1 MLTLLA
7 VLAAIPLAF
16 GTGLWALQERLIFLP
31 DARPLAAAP
40 PFRIETLTTPDGLA
54 LRFLAA
60 EAAPG
65 GAAAAGTPVILHLH
79 GNGGQAGDRAGA
91 MAPFVAA
98 GFHVVL
104 AGYRGYGGNPGA
116 PSEAGLATDAAA
128 HLAWVRARHPG
139 APLVLWGE
147 SLGTGLA
154 TRLAEGRTDIAGLVL
169 ESPFTSVA
177 DIAAAQYPWLPTRAL
192 LRHPFESLSR
202 LPGIAAP
209 ILIVH
214 AEGDR
219 VVPPEQ
225 GRRMAAAARDGRLVM
240 LPGWSHPPV
249 LNDAS
254 GRAAPAVRGFLRE
267 VTGR

>member
-1 MLTLLA
+1 VLTLLA
-7 VLAAIPLAF
+7 VLAAVPLAF
-16 GTGLWALQERLIFLP
+16 GAGLWALQERLIFLP
-31 DARPLAAAP
+31 DSRPLAASP
-40 PFRIETLTTPDGLA
+40 PFRIETLATPDGLS

-60 EAAPG
+60 EAGPG
-65 GAAAAGTPVILHLH
+65 APVILHLH
-79 GNGGQAGDRAGA
+79 GNGGQAGDRAAA

-98 GFHVVL
+98 GFSVVL
-104 AGYRGYGGNPGA
+104 AGYRGYGGNPGT
-116 PSEAGLATDAAA
+116 PSEQGLATDAAA
-128 HLAWVRARHPG
+128 HLAWARARHPA
-139 APLVLWGE
+139 APLVIWGE

-154 TRLAEGRTDIAGLVL
+154 TRLAEGRADVAGLVL

-202 LPGIAAP
+202 LPAIAAP
-209 ILIVH
+209 VLVVH

-225 GRRMAAAARDGRLVM
+225 GRRMAAAARDGRLLM
-240 LPGWSHPPV
+240 LPGWAHPPV
-249 LNDAS
+249 LNDPT

>member
-1 MLTLLA
+1 VLTLLA
-7 VLAAIPLAF
+7 VLAALPLAF

-31 DARPLAAAP
+31 DARPLAAAA
-40 PFRIETLTTPDGLA
+40 PFRIETLATPDGLT

-60 EAAPG
+60 EAGPSA
-65 GAAAAGTPVILHLH
+65 PVILHLH

-91 MAPFVAA
+91 MAGFVAA
-98 GFHVVL
+98 GFSVVL

-128 HLAWVRARHPG
+128 ALAWVRARHAV

-154 TRLAEGRTDIAGLVL
+154 TRLAEGRSDIAGLVL
-169 ESPFTSVA
+169 ESPFTSIA
-177 DIAAAQYPWLPTRAL
+177 DIAAAQYPWLPARAL
-192 LRHPFESLSR
+192 LRHPFESLAR
-202 LPGIAAP
+202 LPAIGAP
-209 ILIVH
+209 ILVVH

-225 GRRMAAAARDGRLVM
+225 GRRMAEAARDGRLLM

-249 LNDAS
+249 LNDPT
-254 GRAAPAVRGFLRE
+254 GQAAPAVRAFLRE

>member
-1 MLTLLA
+1 VLTLLA
-7 VLAAIPLAF
+7 VLAAIPLAL

-31 DARPLAAAP
+31 DTAPLRAGA
-40 PFRIETLTTPDGLA
+40 PFRIETLTTQDGLA

-65 GAAAAGTPVILHLH
+65 APVILHFH
-79 GNGGQAGDRAGA
+79 GNGGQAGDRAAA

-98 GFHVVL
+98 GFSVVL

-116 PSEAGLATDAAA
+116 PSEQGLALDAAA
-128 HLAWVRARHPG
+128 HLAWVRARHPA

-154 TRLAEGRTDIAGLVL
+154 TRLAEGRPGIAGLVL

-177 DIAAAQYPWLPTRAL
+177 DIAAAQYPWLPARAL
-192 LRHPFESLSR
+192 LRHPFESRAR

-209 ILIVH
+209 ILVVH

-219 VVPPEQ
+219 VVPPEH
-225 GRRMAAAARDGRLVM
+225 GRRMAAEARDGRLLM
-240 LPGWSHPPV
+240 LPGWAHPPV
-249 LNDAS
+249 LNDPT

>member
-1 MLTLLA
+1 VLTLLA

-16 GTGLWALQERLIFLP
+16 GAGLWALQERLIFLP

-40 PFRIETLTTPDGLA
+40 PFRIETLPTPDGLT

-65 GAAAAGTPVILHLH
+65 APVILHLH

-91 MAPFVAA
+91 MAQFVAA
-98 GFHVVL
+98 GFSVVL

-116 PSEAGLATDAAA
+116 PSEEGLATDAAA

-177 DIAAAQYPWLPTRAL
+177 DIAAGQYPWLPARAL

-209 ILIVH
+209 VLVVH

-249 LNDAS
+249 LNDPT
-254 GRAAPAVRGFLRE
+254 GRAAPAVRGFLRQ